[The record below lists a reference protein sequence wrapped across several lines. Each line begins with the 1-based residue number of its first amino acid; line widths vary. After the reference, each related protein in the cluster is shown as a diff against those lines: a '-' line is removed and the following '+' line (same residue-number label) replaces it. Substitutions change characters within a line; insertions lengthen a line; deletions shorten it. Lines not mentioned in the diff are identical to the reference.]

1 MFYWNEQVLFVRVIY
16 GLSAELPG
24 LRGPVFVGGL
34 DVGLRLLD
42 LNIALSL
49 ALSASRGVPTT
60 SEDFFISPSAV
71 AALYFFGH
79 LITS

>member
-1 MFYWNEQVLFVRVIY
+1 MSE
-16 GLSAELPG
+16 LSTDFPQNSLVFS
-24 LRGPVFVGGL
+24 GPVFVGGL

-60 SEDFFISPSAV
+60 SEDFFTSPSAV